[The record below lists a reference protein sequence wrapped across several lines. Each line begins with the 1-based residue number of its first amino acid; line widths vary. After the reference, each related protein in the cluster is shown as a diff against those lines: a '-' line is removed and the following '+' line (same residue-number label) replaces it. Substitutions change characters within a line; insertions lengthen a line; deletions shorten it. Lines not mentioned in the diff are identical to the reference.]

1 MPPKNLCIIPA
12 RGGSKRVPG
21 KNIRVFHGSPIISYP
36 IRSAME
42 SGLFDEVM
50 VSTDSEE
57 VAAVAKNY
65 GAVVPFM
72 RSAANATDAAAS
84 ADVWREVVCEYESRG
99 KSFDTVLS
107 IYPTAAFVTAEQLR
121 AAVKLLDSRP
131 DLDGIIP
138 LLEFESP
145 IQRGLGLKDGVVES
159 LSPEHNS
166 TRTQDLEPCYFDAGQ
181 YYLFRVAAL
190 KRFRSLRE
198 ARRGAMVLSPFEAQ
212 DIDTEE
218 GWRLAE
224 LKYQMKLESQKS

>member
-1 MPPKNLCIIPA
+1 
-12 RGGSKRVPG
+12 
-21 KNIRVFHGSPIISYP
+21 
-36 IRSAME
+36 ME